1 MTDLVDTINSQV
13 GGVVRVAYGIHCID
27 RPVVANCSVI
37 IEANTTINISAPI
50 DMMGG
55 SSWSTEGARHQ
66 LNRTGAYHMFTV
78 RGSGVRISGFETDES
93 LATNGYAIMLDTAQS
108 LEKIRIGDI
117 RTHHSMGLIADN
129 GNPAGVI
136 VDMELD
142 DVMARMLRGR
152 ASYLTRAFAYI
163 YLRKCTADY
172 IGNTANA
179 NVPAWAFINV
189 QGLHIDHVDVTGTA
203 QTGGKSAQ
211 HGFWFQGCEAVVL
224 GHTMA
229 DSVGGIG
236 HAFVGCHYIESQD
249 MKSSLVGGFGLT
261 VQGGTTD
268 LRMNKF
274 YASGRNGLP
283 ANTTQAMLWTDGTNQ
298 NLYGA
303 DALTERC
310 GVINSGYSASEI
322 SWARGYNR

>member
-1 MTDLVDTINSQV
+1 MDLVDTINAQA
-13 GGVVRVAYGIHCID
+13 GGVVRVSYGVYAID
-27 RPVVANCSVI
+27 RPVIVNCSVI
-37 IEANTTINISAPI
+37 VEGNARVDISAPV
-50 DMMGG
+50 DMMAG

-66 LNRTGAYHMFTV
+66 INKFGATHMFTV
-78 RGSGVRISGFETDES
+78 RGDGVRLSGFETDEQWS
-93 LATNGYAIMLDTAQS
+93 TSGYTVMLDTAQHIQK
-108 LEKIRIGDI
+108 LRIKDI
-117 RTHHSMGLIADN
+117 RTHHSLGLIADN
-129 GNPAGVI
+129 GNVSGMI
-136 VDMELD
+136 IDMEMD
-142 DVMARMLRGR
+142 DVMARLLRGR

-163 YLRKCTADY
+163 FLRKCTADY
-172 IGNTANA
+172 IGNTSNA
-179 NVPAWAFINV
+179 NVAAWTFVNV
-189 QGLHIDHVDVTGTA
+189 EGLHLDHVDVTGTA
-203 QTGGKSAQ
+203 QTGSKSSQ
-211 HGFWFQGCEAVVL
+211 HGFYFQGCRAVVL

-236 HAFVGCHYIESQD
+236 HAFSGCHYIESQN

-274 YASGRNGLP
+274 YASGRNGLL